1 MFSCNF
7 GKYRFPINCVE
18 ASENDALPLREI
30 LMERKKIFF
39 SAVMGVIGLAIGLTI
54 AIKHPISNLDTEI
67 RLIESAI
74 EHHCSDIGKMF
85 EYKYKNGKPSQIT
98 VPGLSW
104 ELIEDITKNLTY
116 TNKRIA
122 IAKILTYHSENPIPP
137 YSQFSDLWHERYFVS
152 KEPWKKETIVTRIFN
167 VSCIG
172 ILLGILSFIT
182 FYSLTFLVPWLWYF
196 FLDRLK
202 EFSLTIQGK
211 NLK

>member
-1 MFSCNF
+1 
-7 GKYRFPINCVE
+7 
-18 ASENDALPLREI
+18 
-30 LMERKKIFF
+30 MERKKIYFA
-39 SAVMGVIGLAIGLTI
+39 AVMGLIGLIIGLTI
-54 AIKHPISNLDTEI
+54 AVKHPSRNLDTEI
-67 RLIESAI
+67 SLIESTI
-74 EHHCSDIGKMF
+74 EHYCSDIGKMF

-122 IAKILTYHSENPIPP
+122 IAKILTYHSENPISS

-167 VSCIG
+167 FSCIG
-172 ILLGILSFIT
+172 MLLGILSFIT
-182 FYSLTFLVPWLWYF
+182 FYGLTFLVPWLRYF

-202 EFSLTIQGK
+202 EFSLTIQGR